1 MLSLWES
8 TAHMPEFPKLKGDI
22 KTDVLIIGGGIA
34 GILCGYKLKNA
45 GVDCVIAESD
55 KICRGVTAG
64 TTAKI
69 TVQHGAVFDKLI
81 NEFGTEKA
89 GLYLKANEKALS
101 EYKELCKKID
111 CDFKETDSYIYSLS
125 DRRKIEKEV
134 SALNK
139 IGGNAEF
146 CEKTELPFKVAGV
159 VKVSGQAQFN
169 PLKFLNFIAKDLTI
183 YENTAVK
190 ELKGLTAVCEV
201 GEIKAQKIIVAT
213 HFPIINKHG
222 SYFLKMHQKR
232 SYVSAFLGAKPLEGM
247 YRDES
252 EEGFSFR
259 SAGKF
264 LIIGGESKRTG
275 KKSGGWEQIS
285 SFAEKYYPTATEKY
299 TWAAQDCIT
308 LDGVPYIGNYSANT
322 PDLYVATGFNK
333 WGMTSSMA
341 AAEMLTDMIRGK
353 KNEFAEVFSPSRH
366 ILRKQLVLNATSAVG
381 GLLYPTVK
389 RCPHLGCALKW
400 NKNERSWDCP
410 CHGSRFS
417 REGKL
422 LNTPATGDIDLDVRR
437 R

>member
-8 TAHMPEFPKLKGDI
+8 GAEMPSFPKLKGNI

-34 GILCGYKLKNA
+34 GILCGYKLKKA

-55 KICRGVTAG
+55 LICRGVTAG

-89 GLYLKANEKALS
+89 RLYLKANEKALC
-101 EYKELCKKID
+101 EYKELCRNID
-111 CDFKETDSYIYSLS
+111 CDFKEMDSYIYSLS
-125 DRRKIEKEV
+125 NRKKIEKEV
-134 SALNK
+134 AALQK
-139 IGGNAEF
+139 LGCNAEF
-146 CEKTELPFKVAGV
+146 CEKTELPFEIAGA
-159 VKVSGQAQFN
+159 VKISGQAQFN
-169 PLKFLNFIAKDLTI
+169 PLKFLSDISQGLTI

-190 ELKGLTAVCEV
+190 ELKGLTAVCDG
-201 GEIKAQKIIVAT
+201 GEIRAKKIIVAT

-222 SYFLKMHQKR
+222 SYFLKMYQKR

-252 EEGFSFR
+252 EDGFSFR

-264 LIIGGESKRTG
+264 LIIGGESKRTA
-275 KKSGGWEQIS
+275 KKSGGWEQIR
-285 SFAEKYYPTATEKY
+285 SFADKYYPNTTEKY
-299 TWAAQDCIT
+299 NWAAQDCIT

-333 WGMTSSMA
+333 WGMTSAMV
-341 AAEMLTDMIRGK
+341 AAEMLTDLITVK

-366 ILRKQLVLNATSAVG
+366 ILRKQLVFNAVSTAG

-400 NKNERSWDCP
+400 NKNERTWDCS

-417 REGKL
+417 EEGKL
-422 LNTPATGDIDLDVRR
+422 LNTPATENINIDVRH
-437 R
+437 

>member
-1 MLSLWES
+1 MLSLWEG
-8 TAHMPEFPKLKGDI
+8 TAEMPKFPHLRGNI

-34 GILCGYKLKNA
+34 GILCGYKLKKA
-45 GVDCVIAESD
+45 GIDCVIAESD

-69 TVQHGAVFDKLI
+69 TVHHGAVFDKLI
-81 NEFGTEKA
+81 NEFGTDKA
-89 GLYLKANEKALS
+89 GLYLKANDKALS
-101 EYKELCKKID
+101 EYKELCKKTD

-125 DRRKIEKEV
+125 DRKKIEKEV
-134 SALNK
+134 AALNK

-146 CEKTELPFKVAGV
+146 CEKTELPFRVAGAV
-159 VKVSGQAQFN
+159 RVAGQAQFN
-169 PLKFLNFIAKDLTI
+169 PLKFLNFIAKELII

-190 ELKGLTAVCEV
+190 ELKGLTAVCDG
-201 GEIKAQKIIVAT
+201 GEIKAKKIIVAT

-222 SYFLKMHQKR
+222 SYFLKMYQKR
-232 SYVSAFLGAKPLEGM
+232 SYVSAFLGTKPLEGM

-252 EEGFSFR
+252 EDGFSFR

-275 KKSGGWEQIS
+275 KKNEGLDQIR
-285 SFAEKYYPTATEKY
+285 SFAEKYYPEAKEKY

-308 LDGVPYIGNYSANT
+308 LDSVPYIGNYSANT
-322 PDLYVATGFNK
+322 PNLYVATGFNK
-333 WGMTSSMA
+333 WGMTSAMV
-341 AAEMLTDMIRGK
+341 AAEILTDLINGK
-353 KNEFAEVFSPSRH
+353 KSEFAEVFSPSRH
-366 ILRKQLVLNATSAVG
+366 IIRKQLALNAVSAVG
-381 GLLYPTVK
+381 GLLTPAVK

-422 LNTPATGDIDLDVRR
+422 LNNPATGDIKTDCRR
-437 R
+437 

>member
-8 TAHMPEFPKLKGDI
+8 GAEMPSFPKLKGNI

-34 GILCGYKLKNA
+34 GILCGYKLKKA

-55 KICRGVTAG
+55 LICRGVTAG

-81 NEFGTEKA
+81 NEFGTENA
-89 GLYLKANEKALS
+89 GLYLKVNEKALC
-101 EYKELCKKID
+101 EYKELCRNID
-111 CDFKETDSYIYSLS
+111 CDFKEIDSYIYSLS
-125 DRRKIEKEV
+125 DRKKIEKEV
-134 SALNK
+134 AALQK
-139 IGGNAEF
+139 LGCNAEF
-146 CEKTELPFKVAGV
+146 REKTELPFEIAGA
-159 VKVSGQAQFN
+159 VKISGQAQFN
-169 PLKFLNFIAKDLTI
+169 PLKFLSDISQGLTI

-190 ELKGLTAVCEV
+190 ELKGLTAVCDG
-201 GEIKAQKIIVAT
+201 GEIRVKKIIVAT

-222 SYFLKMHQKR
+222 SYFLKMYQKR

-252 EEGFSFR
+252 EDGFSLR

-264 LIIGGESKRTG
+264 LIIGGPSKRTG
-275 KKSGGWEQIS
+275 KKNGGWEQIR
-285 SFAEKYYPTATEKY
+285 SFADMYYPNTTEKY
-299 TWAAQDCIT
+299 SWAAQDCIT

-322 PDLYVATGFNK
+322 LDLYVATGFNK
-333 WGMTSSMA
+333 WGMTSAMA
-341 AAEMLTDMIRGK
+341 AAEILTDLMTVK

-366 ILRKQLVLNATSAVG
+366 ILRKQLVLNAASAVG
-381 GLLYPTVK
+381 GLLYPTVR

-400 NKNERSWDCP
+400 NKNERSWDCS

-417 REGKL
+417 EKGKL
-422 LNTPATGDIDLDVRR
+422 LNTPATVNINLDVRH
-437 R
+437 

>member
-1 MLSLWES
+1 MMSLWES
-8 TAHMPEFPKLKGDI
+8 SVQRLEFPKLKGNI
-22 KTDVLIIGGGIA
+22 RTDVLIIGGGIA
-34 GILCGYKLKNA
+34 GILCGYQLKNA

-55 KICRGVTAG
+55 KICSGVTAG

-89 GLYLKANEKALS
+89 GLYLKANDKALL
-101 EYKELCKKID
+101 EYKELCKKTD

-134 SALNK
+134 IALNK
-139 IGGNAEF
+139 IGGKAEF
-146 CEKTELPFKVAGV
+146 CEKTELPFKIAGA
-159 VKVSGQAQFN
+159 VKVSGEAQFN
-169 PLKFLNFIAKDLTI
+169 PLKFLQSLAKDLTI

-190 ELKGLTAVCEV
+190 ELKGLTAVCDG
-201 GEIKAQKIIVAT
+201 GEIKAKKIIIAT

-222 SYFLKMHQKR
+222 SYFLKMYQKR
-232 SYVSAFLGAKPLEGM
+232 SYVSAFLGAKTLEGM

-252 EEGFSFR
+252 EDGFSFR

-275 KKSGGWEQIS
+275 KKSGGWEQIR
-285 SFAEKYYPTATEKY
+285 FLAEKYYPTATEKY

-333 WGMTSSMA
+333 WGMTSSMV
-341 AAEMLTDMIRGK
+341 AAEILTDMIRGK

-366 ILRKQLVLNATSAVG
+366 ILRKQLVFNAVSAAG

-400 NKNERSWDCP
+400 NKNERTWDCP

-417 REGKL
+417 RDGKL
-422 LNTPATGDIDLDVRR
+422 LNNPATGDIDLDVRH
-437 R
+437 

>member
-8 TAHMPEFPKLKGDI
+8 GAEMPSFPKLKGNI

-34 GILCGYKLKNA
+34 GILCGYKLKKA
-45 GVDCVIAESD
+45 GVDCGIAESD
-55 KICRGVTAG
+55 LICRGVTAG

-89 GLYLKANEKALS
+89 RLYLKANEKALC
-101 EYKELCKKID
+101 EYKELCRNID
-111 CDFKETDSYIYSLS
+111 CDFKEMDSYIYSLS
-125 DRRKIEKEV
+125 NRKKIEKEV
-134 SALNK
+134 AALQK
-139 IGGNAEF
+139 LGCNAEF
-146 CEKTELPFKVAGV
+146 CEKTELPFEIAGA
-159 VKVSGQAQFN
+159 VKISGQAQFN
-169 PLKFLNFIAKDLTI
+169 PLKFLSDISQGLTI

-190 ELKGLTAVCEV
+190 ELKGLAAVCDG
-201 GEIKAQKIIVAT
+201 GEIRVKKIIVAT

-222 SYFLKMHQKR
+222 SYFLKMYQKR
-232 SYVSAFLGAKPLEGM
+232 SYVSAFLGAKTLEGM

-252 EEGFSFR
+252 EDGFSFR

-264 LIIGGESKRTG
+264 LIIGGPSKRTG
-275 KKSGGWEQIS
+275 KKSGGWELIR
-285 SFAEKYYPTATEKY
+285 SFADKYYPNTTEKY
-299 TWAAQDCIT
+299 NWAAQDCIT

-333 WGMTSSMA
+333 WGMTSAMV
-341 AAEMLTDMIRGK
+341 AAEMLTDLMTVK

-366 ILRKQLVLNATSAVG
+366 ILRKQLVLNAVSAVV

-417 REGKL
+417 EKGKL
-422 LNTPATGDIDLDVRR
+422 LNTPATGNINIDVRH
-437 R
+437 

>member
-8 TAHMPEFPKLKGDI
+8 TAGRPEFPRLRGNTH
-22 KTDVLIIGGGIA
+22 TDVLIIGGGIA

-55 KICRGVTAG
+55 KICRGVTSG

-81 NEFGTEKA
+81 SEFGTEKA

-101 EYKELCKKID
+101 EYKELCKSID

-146 CEKTELPFKVAGV
+146 CEKTELPFRVAGA
-159 VKVSGQAQFN
+159 VKMSGQAQFN
-169 PLKFLNFIAKDLTI
+169 PLKFLYSIAKDLTI

-213 HFPIINKHG
+213 HFPIVNKHG
-222 SYFLKMHQKR
+222 SYFLKMYQKR
-232 SYVSAFLGAKPLEGM
+232 SYVSAFLGVKPINGM

-252 EEGFSFR
+252 EKGFSFR
-259 SAGKF
+259 SAGRF

-275 KKSGGWEQIS
+275 KKSGGWGQIRS
-285 SFAEKYYPTATEKY
+285 LAEKYYPTATEKY
-299 TWAAQDCIT
+299 NWAAQDCIT

-322 PDLYVATGFNK
+322 SDLYVATGFNK
-333 WGMTSSMA
+333 WGMTSSMV
-341 AAEMLTDMIRGK
+341 AAEILTDMINGK
-353 KNEFAEVFSPSRH
+353 TNEFAEVFSPSRH
-366 ILRKQLVLNATSAVG
+366 ILRKQLVLNAGSAVC
-381 GLLYPTVK
+381 GLVYPTVK

-417 REGKL
+417 EDGKL
-422 LNTPATGDIDLDVRR
+422 LNTPATGDIDLDVRH
-437 R
+437 

>member
-8 TAHMPEFPKLKGDI
+8 GAEMPSFPKLKGNI

-34 GILCGYKLKNA
+34 GILCGYKLKKA

-55 KICRGVTAG
+55 LICRGVTAG

-89 GLYLKANEKALS
+89 RLYLKANEKALC
-101 EYKELCKKID
+101 EYKELCRNID
-111 CDFKETDSYIYSLS
+111 CDFKEMDSYIYSLS
-125 DRRKIEKEV
+125 NRKKIEKEV
-134 SALNK
+134 AALQK
-139 IGGNAEF
+139 LGCNAEF
-146 CEKTELPFKVAGV
+146 CEKTELPFEIAGA
-159 VKVSGQAQFN
+159 VKISGQAQFN
-169 PLKFLNFIAKDLTI
+169 PLKFLSDISQGLTI

-190 ELKGLTAVCEV
+190 ELKGLTAVCDG
-201 GEIKAQKIIVAT
+201 GEIRVKKIIVAT

-222 SYFLKMHQKR
+222 SYFLKMYQKR

-252 EEGFSFR
+252 EDGFSLR

-264 LIIGGESKRTG
+264 LIIGGPSKRTG
-275 KKSGGWEQIS
+275 KKSGGWEQIR
-285 SFAEKYYPTATEKY
+285 SFADKYYPNTTEKY
-299 TWAAQDCIT
+299 NWAAQDCIT

-333 WGMTSSMA
+333 WGMISAMV
-341 AAEMLTDMIRGK
+341 AAEILTDLITVK

-366 ILRKQLVLNATSAVG
+366 ILRKQLVLNAVSAVV

-400 NKNERSWDCP
+400 NKNERSWDCS

-417 REGKL
+417 EKGKL
-422 LNTPATGDIDLDVRR
+422 LNTPATENINIDVRH
-437 R
+437 

>member
-1 MLSLWES
+1 MVSLWEN
-8 TAHMPEFPKLKGDI
+8 TAEMPKFPRLRGDI

-45 GVDCVIAESD
+45 GIDCVIAERGAV
-55 KICRGVTAG
+55 CRGVTAG

-89 GLYLKANEKALS
+89 GLYLRANERALDEYKALCNNI
-101 EYKELCKKID
+101 K
-111 CDFKETDSYIYSLS
+111 CDFKETDSYIYSI
-125 DRRKIEKEV
+125 DKREKIEKEV
-134 SALNK
+134 AALQK
-139 IGGNAEF
+139 LGCNAMF
-146 CEKTELPFKVAGV
+146 CEKTELPFKVAGA
-159 VKVSGQAQFN
+159 VKVPFQAQFN
-169 PLKFLNFIAKDLTI
+169 PLKFLGEILRGLTI

-190 ELKGLTAVCEV
+190 ELKGLTAVCE
-201 GEIKAQKIIVAT
+201 GGRIKAEKVIVAT

-222 SYFLKMHQKR
+222 SYFLKMYQKR
-232 SYVSAFLGAKPLEGM
+232 SYVSAFLGAQPLDGM

-252 EEGFSFR
+252 EDGFSLR
-259 SAGKF
+259 GAGKF

-275 KKSGGWEQIS
+275 KKSGGWAQIRA
-285 SFAEKYYPTATEKY
+285 FAEKYYPEAKEKY

-308 LDGVPYIGNYSANT
+308 LDGVPYIGNYSSNT

-333 WGMTSSMA
+333 WGMTSSLV
-341 AAEMLTDMIRGK
+341 AAELLTDLISGK
-353 KNEFAEVFSPSRH
+353 KNEFSEVFSPSRH
-366 ILRKQLVLNATSAVG
+366 IIRKQLALNAVSAVG
-381 GLLYPTVK
+381 GLLCPTVK

-417 REGKL
+417 EDGKL
-422 LNTPATGDIDLDVRR
+422 LNTPATGDIK
-437 R
+437 

>member
-1 MLSLWES
+1 MLSLWEG
-8 TAHMPEFPKLKGDI
+8 TAEMPKFSNLRGNI

-34 GILCGYKLKNA
+34 GILCGYKLKKA
-45 GVDCVIAESD
+45 GIDCVIAESD

-69 TVQHGAVFDKLI
+69 TVHHGAVFDKLI

-89 GLYLKANEKALS
+89 GLYLKANDKALS
-101 EYKELCKKID
+101 EYKELCKKTD

-125 DRRKIEKEV
+125 DRKKIEKEV
-134 SALNK
+134 AALNK

-146 CEKTELPFKVAGV
+146 CEKTELPFRVAGTV
-159 VKVSGQAQFN
+159 RVAGQAQFN
-169 PLKFLNFIAKDLTI
+169 PLKFLNFIAKELII

-190 ELKGLTAVCEV
+190 ELKGLTAVCDG
-201 GEIKAQKIIVAT
+201 GEIKAKKIIVAT

-222 SYFLKMHQKR
+222 SYFLKMYQKR
-232 SYVSAFLGAKPLEGM
+232 SYVSAFLGTKPLEGM

-252 EEGFSFR
+252 EDGFSFR

-275 KKSGGWEQIS
+275 KKNEGLDQIR
-285 SFAEKYYPTATEKY
+285 SFAEKYYTDAKEKY

-308 LDGVPYIGNYSANT
+308 LDSVPYIGNYSANT

-333 WGMTSSMA
+333 WGMTSAMV
-341 AAEMLTDMIRGK
+341 AAEILTDLINGK

-366 ILRKQLVLNATSAVG
+366 IIRKQLALNAVSAVG
-381 GLLYPTVK
+381 GLLTPAVK

-422 LNTPATGDIDLDVRR
+422 LNNPATGDIKTDCRR
-437 R
+437 

>member
-8 TAHMPEFPKLKGDI
+8 GAEMPSFPKLKGNI

-34 GILCGYKLKNA
+34 GILCGYKLKKA

-55 KICRGVTAG
+55 LICRGVTAG

-89 GLYLKANEKALS
+89 RLYLKANEKALC
-101 EYKELCKKID
+101 EYKELCRNID
-111 CDFKETDSYIYSLS
+111 CDFKEMDSYTYSLS
-125 DRRKIEKEV
+125 NRKKIEKEV
-134 SALNK
+134 AALQK
-139 IGGNAEF
+139 LGCNAEF
-146 CEKTELPFKVAGV
+146 CEKTELPFEIAGA
-159 VKVSGQAQFN
+159 VKISGQAQFN
-169 PLKFLNFIAKDLTI
+169 PLKFLSDISQGLTI

-190 ELKGLTAVCEV
+190 ELKGLTAVCDG
-201 GEIKAQKIIVAT
+201 GEIRAKKIIVAT

-222 SYFLKMHQKR
+222 SYFLKMYQKR

-252 EEGFSFR
+252 EDGFSFR

-264 LIIGGESKRTG
+264 LIIGGESKRTA
-275 KKSGGWEQIS
+275 KKSGGWEQIR
-285 SFAEKYYPTATEKY
+285 SFADKYYPNTTEKY
-299 TWAAQDCIT
+299 NWAAQDCIT

-333 WGMTSSMA
+333 WGMTSAMV
-341 AAEMLTDMIRGK
+341 AAEMLTDLMTVK

-366 ILRKQLVLNATSAVG
+366 ILRKQLVLNAVSAVV

-400 NKNERSWDCP
+400 NKNERSWECS

-417 REGKL
+417 EEGKL
-422 LNTPATGDIDLDVRR
+422 LNTPATENINIDVRH
-437 R
+437 

>member
-8 TAHMPEFPKLKGDI
+8 TAELPDFPRLKGNI

-101 EYKELCKKID
+101 EYKELCKNTD
-111 CDFKETDSYIYSLS
+111 CDFKECDSYIYSLD
-125 DRRKIEKEV
+125 DREKIEKEV
-134 SALNK
+134 SAFNK
-139 IGGNAEF
+139 IGGGAEF
-146 CEKTELPFKVAGV
+146 CESTELPFKIAGA
-159 VKVSGQAQFN
+159 VKLSGQAQFN
-169 PLKFLNFIAKDLTI
+169 PLKFLYSIAKELTI

-190 ELKGLTAVCEV
+190 ELKGLTAVCEG
-201 GEIKAQKIIVAT
+201 GEIRAKKIIIAT

-222 SYFLKMHQKR
+222 SYFLKMYQKR
-232 SYVSAFLGAKPLEGM
+232 SYVSAFLGVKPLEGM

-252 EEGFSFR
+252 EDGFSFR

-264 LIIGGESKRTG
+264 LIIGGPSKRTG
-275 KKSGGWEQIS
+275 KKSGGWEQIRA
-285 SFAEKYYPTATEKY
+285 FAEKYYPTAKEKY

-333 WGMTSSMA
+333 WGMTSAMV
-341 AAEMLTDMIRGK
+341 AAEILTDTVSGR

-366 ILRKQLVLNATSAVG
+366 ILRKQLVLNAASAVG
-381 GLLYPTVK
+381 GLLTPTVK

-400 NKNERSWDCP
+400 NKNERSWDCS

-422 LNTPATGDIDLDVRR
+422 LNTPATGDIDLDVRH
-437 R
+437 

>member
-1 MLSLWES
+1 MQSLWEN
-8 TAHMPEFPKLKGDI
+8 TAEMPEFPKLHGDI

-45 GVDCVIAESD
+45 GIDCVIAESD
-55 KICRGVTAG
+55 RICRRVSAG

-89 GLYLKANEKALS
+89 ALYLRANEKALN
-101 EYKELCKKID
+101 EYKALCKNID
-111 CDFKETDSYIYSLS
+111 CDFKESDSYIYSR
-125 DRRKIEKEV
+125 DNRKKIEKEV
-134 SALNK
+134 AELRNL
-139 IGGNAEF
+139 GCNAEL
-146 CEKTELPFKVAGV
+146 CEKTELPFKIAGA
-159 VKVSGQAQFN
+159 VKLSGQAQFN
-169 PLKFLNFIAKDLTI
+169 PLKFLSEISKELRI

-190 ELKGLTAVCEV
+190 ELKGLTAVCD
-201 GEIKAQKIIVAT
+201 GGRINAKKIIVAT

-222 SYFLKMHQKR
+222 SYFLKMYQKR
-232 SYVSAFLGAKPLEGM
+232 SYVSAFLGAKPLSGM

-252 EEGFSFR
+252 EDGFSFR

-275 KKSGGWEQIS
+275 KNSGGWEQIR
-285 SFAEKYYPTATEKY
+285 SFAKKYYPDAQEKY
-299 TWAAQDCIT
+299 NWAAQDCIT

-333 WGMTSSMA
+333 WGMTSA
-341 AAEMLTDMIRGK
+341 LVAAEILADMIAGK

-366 ILRKQLVLNATSAVG
+366 ILRKQLVLNAASAVG

-400 NKNERSWDCP
+400 NKNERTWDCS

-417 REGKL
+417 KDGKL
-422 LNTPATGDIDLDVRR
+422 LNTPATGDINI
-437 R
+437 

>member
-125 DRRKIEKEV
+125 DRSKIEKEV

-146 CEKTELPFKVAGV
+146 CEKTELPFKVAGA

-222 SYFLKMHQKR
+222 SYFLKMYQKR

-252 EEGFSFR
+252 EKGFSFR

-341 AAEMLTDMIRGK
+341 AAEILTDMIRGK
-353 KNEFAEVFSPSRH
+353 KNEFAEFFSPSRH

-381 GLLYPTVK
+381 GLLTPTVK

>member
-8 TAHMPEFPKLKGDI
+8 GAEMPRFPRLRGDI

-34 GILCGYKLKNA
+34 GILCGYKLKKA

-55 KICRGVTAG
+55 LICRGVTAG

-69 TVQHGAVFDKLI
+69 TVHHGAVFDKLI

-89 GLYLKANEKALS
+89 RIYLKANEKSLY
-101 EYKELCKKID
+101 EYKELCKNID
-111 CDFKETDSYIYSLS
+111 CDFKECDSYIYSLS
-125 DRRKIEKEV
+125 NRKKIEKEV
-134 SALNK
+134 AALNK
-139 IGGNAEF
+139 IGCNAEF
-146 CEKTELPFKVAGV
+146 CEKTELPFEIAGAVRVASQG
-159 VKVSGQAQFN
+159 QFN
-169 PLKFLNFIAKDLTI
+169 PLNFLSHIAKELTI

-190 ELKGLTAVCEV
+190 ELKGLTAVCED
-201 GEIKAQKIIVAT
+201 GKIGAKKIIVAT

-222 SYFLKMHQKR
+222 SYFLKMYQKR
-232 SYVSAFLGAKPLEGM
+232 SYVSAFLGAKPPKGI

-252 EEGFSFR
+252 ENGFSFR

-275 KKSGGWEQIS
+275 KKSGGWEQIRA
-285 SFAEKYYPTATEKY
+285 FAKKYYPDAQEKY
-299 TWAAQDCIT
+299 RWAAQDCIT

-333 WGMTSSMA
+333 WGMTSAMV
-341 AAEMLTDMIRGK
+341 AAEILTDMITGR

-366 ILRKQLVLNATSAVG
+366 ILRKQLVLNAVSAAG
-381 GLLYPTVK
+381 GLLTPTVK

-417 REGKL
+417 EDGKL

-437 R
+437 

>member
-1 MLSLWES
+1 MLSLWEG
-8 TAHMPEFPKLKGDI
+8 TAEMPKFPHLRGNI

-34 GILCGYKLKNA
+34 GILCGYKLKKA
-45 GVDCVIAESD
+45 GIDCVIAESD

-69 TVQHGAVFDKLI
+69 TVHHGAVFDKLI

-89 GLYLKANEKALS
+89 GLYLKANDKALS
-101 EYKELCKKID
+101 EYKELCKKTD

-125 DRRKIEKEV
+125 DRKKIEKEV
-134 SALNK
+134 AALNK

-146 CEKTELPFKVAGV
+146 CEKTELPFRVAGA
-159 VKVSGQAQFN
+159 VSVAGQAQFN
-169 PLKFLNFIAKDLTI
+169 PLKFLNFIAKELII

-190 ELKGLTAVCEV
+190 ELKGLTAVCDG
-201 GEIKAQKIIVAT
+201 GEIKAKKIIVAT

-222 SYFLKMHQKR
+222 SYFLKMYQKR
-232 SYVSAFLGAKPLEGM
+232 SYVSAFLGTKPLEGM

-252 EEGFSFR
+252 EDGFSFR

-275 KKSGGWEQIS
+275 KKNEGLEQIRA
-285 SFAEKYYPTATEKY
+285 FAEKYYPDAKEKY

-308 LDGVPYIGNYSANT
+308 LDSVPYIGNYSANT

-333 WGMTSSMA
+333 WGMTSAMV
-341 AAEMLTDMIRGK
+341 AAEILTDLINGK

-366 ILRKQLVLNATSAVG
+366 IIRKQLALNAVSAVG
-381 GLLYPTVK
+381 GLLTPAVK

-422 LNTPATGDIDLDVRR
+422 LNNPATGDIKTDCRR
-437 R
+437 

>member
-1 MLSLWES
+1 MVSLWEN
-8 TAHMPEFPKLKGDI
+8 TAEMPKFPRLRGDI

-45 GVDCVIAESD
+45 GIRCVIAERGAV
-55 KICRGVTAG
+55 CRGVTAG

-81 NEFGTEKA
+81 NEFGTEKTA
-89 GLYLKANEKALS
+89 LYLKANERALDEYKALCNNI
-101 EYKELCKKID
+101 K
-111 CDFKETDSYIYSLS
+111 CDFKETDSYIYSR
-125 DRRKIEKEV
+125 DNRGKIEKEV
-134 SALNK
+134 AALQK
-139 IGGNAEF
+139 LGCNAVF
-146 CEKTELPFKVAGV
+146 CEKTELPFKVAGA
-159 VKVSGQAQFN
+159 VKIPSQAQFN
-169 PLKFLNFIAKDLTI
+169 PLKFLGEISRGLTI

-190 ELKGLTAVCEV
+190 ELKGLTAVCE
-201 GEIKAQKIIVAT
+201 GGRIKAEKIIVAT

-222 SYFLKMHQKR
+222 SYFLKMYQKR
-232 SYVSAFLGAKPLEGM
+232 SYVSAFLGAKPLDGM

-252 EEGFSFR
+252 EDGFSFR

-275 KKSGGWEQIS
+275 KKSRGWEQIR
-285 SFAEKYYPTATEKY
+285 SFAEKYYPDAKEKY
-299 TWAAQDCIT
+299 SWAAQDCIT

-333 WGMTSSMA
+333 WGMTSAMV
-341 AAEMLTDMIRGK
+341 AAELLTDLMSGR

-366 ILRKQLVLNATSAVG
+366 IIRKQLALNAVSAVG
-381 GLLYPTVK
+381 GLLCPTVK

-417 REGKL
+417 EEGKL
-422 LNTPATGDIDLDVRR
+422 LNTPATGDILTNNEY
-437 R
+437 

>member
-1 MLSLWES
+1 MVSLWEN
-8 TAHMPEFPKLKGDI
+8 TAEQPIFPRLRGDI

-34 GILCGYKLKNA
+34 GILCGYKLKKA
-45 GVDCVIAESD
+45 GIDCVIAERGA
-55 KICRGVTAG
+55 ICRGVTAG

-81 NEFGTEKA
+81 NEFGTEKTE
-89 GLYLKANEKALS
+89 LYLRANERALDEYKAL
-101 EYKELCKKID
+101 CKNIE
-111 CDFKETDSYIYSLS
+111 CDFKETDSYIYSR
-125 DRRKIEKEV
+125 DNRGKIEKEV
-134 SALNK
+134 AALQKLNC
-139 IGGNAEF
+139 NAVF
-146 CEKTELPFKVAGV
+146 CEKTELPFKVAGA
-159 VKVSGQAQFN
+159 VKIPSQAQFN
-169 PLKFLNFIAKDLTI
+169 PLKFLSEASRGLTI

-190 ELKGLTAVCEV
+190 ELKGLTAVCD
-201 GEIKAQKIIVAT
+201 GGRIKAKKIIVAT

-222 SYFLKMHQKR
+222 SYFLKMYQKR
-232 SYVSAFLGAKPLEGM
+232 SYVSAFLGAKPLDGM

-252 EEGFSFR
+252 EDGFSLR

-275 KKSGGWEQIS
+275 KKSRGWEQIR
-285 SFAEKYYPTATEKY
+285 SFAEKYYPEAKEKY

-333 WGMTSSMA
+333 WGMTSSLVA
-341 AAEMLTDMIRGK
+341 ADILTDLISGR
-353 KNEFAEVFSPSRH
+353 KNEFTEVFSPSRH
-366 ILRKQLVLNATSAVG
+366 IIRKQLALNAVSAVG
-381 GLLYPTVK
+381 GLLCPTVK

-417 REGKL
+417 EDGKL
-422 LNTPATGDIDLDVRR
+422 LNTPATGDILTNNE
-437 R
+437 

>member
-8 TAHMPEFPKLKGDI
+8 TAELPDFTRLKGNI

-89 GLYLKANEKALS
+89 GLYLKANEKALL
-101 EYKELCKKID
+101 EYKELCKNTD
-111 CDFKETDSYIYSLS
+111 CDFKECDSYIYSLA
-125 DRRKIEKEV
+125 DREKIEKEV

-139 IGGNAEF
+139 IGGNAEL
-146 CEKTELPFKVAGV
+146 CEKTELPFKVAGA
-159 VKVSGQAQFN
+159 VKMSGQAQFN
-169 PLKFLNFIAKDLTI
+169 PLKFLNSIAKELKI

-190 ELKGLTAVCEV
+190 ELKGLTAVCGG
-201 GEIKAQKIIVAT
+201 GEIRAKKIIVAT

-222 SYFLKMHQKR
+222 SYFLKMYQKR

-252 EEGFSFR
+252 EDGFSFR

-264 LIIGGESKRTG
+264 LIIGGPSKRTG
-275 KKSGGWEQIS
+275 KKSGGWEQIR

-308 LDGVPYIGNYSANT
+308 LDGVPYIGHYSANT

-333 WGMTSSMA
+333 WGMTSAMV
-341 AAEMLTDMIRGK
+341 AAEILTDTVSGR

-366 ILRKQLVLNATSAVG
+366 ILRKQLVLNAASAVG
-381 GLLYPTVK
+381 GLLTPTVK

-400 NKNERSWDCP
+400 NKNEHSWDCS

-417 REGKL
+417 EDGKL
-422 LNTPATGDIDLDVRR
+422 LNTPATGDLDVRR
-437 R
+437 